1 MKVCRCHQKSII
13 FRCYGKIF
21 LLCNEFTLMFS
32 GGSGRTIRF
41 KAAVQ
46 SGGVMVDLKA
56 ALLSFDFC
64 EDIILSQVH

>member
-1 MKVCRCHQKSII
+1 M
-13 FRCYGKIF
+13 KIF
-21 LLCNEFTLMFS
+21 LLCNELTLMFS
-32 GGSGRTIRF
+32 GGRTIRF

>member
-1 MKVCRCHQKSII
+1 MKVCCCHQKSII
-13 FRCYGKIF
+13 FRCYVKIF

-32 GGSGRTIRF
+32 GGSGRTIRL
-41 KAAVQ
+41 KVAVQ

>member
-1 MKVCRCHQKSII
+1 M
-13 FRCYGKIF
+13 KIF

-46 SGGVMVDLKA
+46 SGGVMVDLNA
-56 ALLSFDFC
+56 TLLPFDFC
-64 EDIILSQVH
+64 EDIIHIIPSMLTSDIRRKYN

>member
-1 MKVCRCHQKSII
+1 M
-13 FRCYGKIF
+13 KIF

-32 GGSGRTIRF
+32 GGSGRTIRL

>member
-1 MKVCRCHQKSII
+1 M
-13 FRCYGKIF
+13 KIF

-46 SGGVMVDLKA
+46 SGGVMVDLNE
-56 ALLSFDFC
+56 ALLPFDFC
-64 EDIILSQVH
+64 EDI